1 MKSPG
6 LNFSAKS
13 GDQRFDSAIDDF
25 ALLLVRLVALLIQ
38 NVHAFKT
45 IVAERSFKKA
55 EIGRAHV

>member
-38 NVHAFKT
+38 NVHAMY
-45 IVAERSFKKA
+45 SFKEWFIYVCA
-55 EIGRAHV
+55 FSLFST